1 MKSFSILNAV
11 PDGRTLNT
19 ACLQQA
25 IDDCS
30 GKGGGRVVLGSGI
43 YLSGAL
49 RLRDRVILHLEE
61 GAVLK
66 ASGNLEDYP
75 LKDHVPAGFLFA
87 ENVEGAGITGPGCL
101 DGNGEAFWKKLDQ
114 PHGWAEEK
122 KLHGTWIPHF
132 DYEPLKR
139 PRAMIL
145 FSQCRNVL
153 VEDVTIRNSMHWTLV
168 FFACQGGVLRGITMR
183 NPLHGPN
190 TDGIDLD
197 ACSDFLV
204 EKCDILT
211 GDDAIALK
219 NKNTWGLKRPS
230 RNIAVKNCRLRSATH
245 GFTIGTETQDDF
257 ENIIFRDSVI
267 ERAGEQRTLTGI
279 GLSILDGASIRGV
292 HISNIRIEDAVAPI
306 QIRLGNEGRGQ
317 VEKIPGRIEHIEIS
331 NVVIRGASGV
341 CLITGLPG
349 HPLRRVRLAGID
361 AQFEGGVDGT
371 KILREVPELESEYP
385 LSEVWRG
392 LPAYGF
398 FCRHVEGL
406 ELSEIRLSSRL
417 PECRPGLFM
426 EDCHSLR
433 MENVSLLISHSER
446 V

>member
-1 MKSFSILNAV
+1 MNSLMVANAV

-19 ACLQQA
+19 SCLQQA
-25 IDDCS
+25 IDECAEQ
-30 GKGGGRVVLGSGI
+30 GGGRVVLGSGT

-49 RLRDRVILHLEE
+49 HLRDRVILHLEE

-87 ENVEGAGITGPGCL
+87 ENVVGAGITGPGCL

-114 PHGWAEEK
+114 PHRWAEDK
-122 KLHGTWIPHF
+122 KLHGTWVPHF
-132 DYEPLKR
+132 DYEPMKR

-145 FSQCRNVL
+145 FSQCRDVL

-168 FFACQGGVLRGITMR
+168 FFACTGGVIRGMTIR

-204 EKCDILT
+204 ENCDILT

-230 RNIAVKNCRLRSATH
+230 RNITVRKCRLRSATH

-257 ENIIFRDSVI
+257 ENILFTDSVI
-267 ERAGEQRTLTGI
+267 EKADAHRTLTGI
-279 GLSILDGASIRGV
+279 GLSILDGASIRRV
-292 HISNIRIEDAVAPI
+292 RVSNIRIEGAVAPI

-317 VEKIPGRIEHIEIS
+317 LQKSPGTIGDIEIRD
-331 NVVIRGASGV
+331 VVIREASGV

-349 HPLRRVRLAGID
+349 HSLQRISLKKID
-361 AQFEGGVDGT
+361 AQFEGGLDGA
-371 KILREVPELESEYP
+371 KILAEVPELEGEYP
-385 LSEVWRG
+385 LNEVWRG

-406 ELSEIRLSSRL
+406 DLSRMMLSSQS
-417 PECRPGLFM
+417 PDSRPGLLAGG
-426 EDCHSLR
+426 CGSLR
-433 MENVSLLISHSER
+433 IENVSDNGKALNL
-446 V
+446 